1 MSALS
6 MVGAVVVARAGKF
19 KARGMSVIAHE
30 LDSDVEFEDHYVRYK
45 VQIYRTIRGI
55 VLDAAAA
62 EDLTQETFEKAY
74 RYQRERGNVESV
86 GAWLHRIAVNAAISH
101 LRRQNLAR
109 LLPLRLFL
117 GTGPTGFERV
127 EARTLVT
134 RALAALTPK
143 LRVAVVLHF
152 YAGMTREEIAKTLGI
167 PPGTVASRLGAA
179 LESMRRTL
187 GDTDQ
192 VGASERLEGR
202 ASQNAS

>member
-1 MSALS
+1 
-6 MVGAVVVARAGKF
+6 
-19 KARGMSVIAHE
+19 MSVGVSGTVHE
-30 LDSDVEFEDHYVRYK
+30 LDSDVEFEEHYVRYR

-74 RYQRERGNVESV
+74 RYQRERGHVESV

-109 LLPLRLFL
+109 LLPFRLFM
-117 GTGPTGFERV
+117 GGAPTGFERV

-134 RALAALTPK
+134 RALAALSPK

-152 YAGMTREEIAKTLGI
+152 YAGMTRDEIAKTLGI

-187 GDTDQ
+187 VETDQ
-192 VGASERLEGR
+192 LDADERLKRR
-202 ASQNAS
+202 ASQSAS

>member
-1 MSALS
+1 MSGTS
-6 MVGAVVVARAGKF
+6 RD
-19 KARGMSVIAHE
+19 
-30 LDSDVEFEDHYVRYK
+30 LDSNVEFEEHYLRYK
-45 VQIYRTIRGI
+45 LQIYRTIRGI

-62 EDLTQETFEKAY
+62 EDLTQETFEKAF
-74 RYQRERGNVESV
+74 RYQRQRGDVESV

-117 GTGPTGFERV
+117 GSQPTGFERV
-127 EARTLVT
+127 EARTVVT
-134 RALAALTPK
+134 RALAALSPK

-152 YAGMTREEIAKTLGI
+152 YAGMTRDEIAKTLGI

-187 GDTDQ
+187 AETDQ
-192 VGASERLEGR
+192 KDAAERLKSS
-202 ASQNAS
+202 ASQSAS

>member
-1 MSALS
+1 M
-6 MVGAVVVARAGKF
+6 AVVTLWLRRQGF
-19 KARGMSVIAHE
+19 EHEARGMSGIAHD
-30 LDSDVEFEDHYVRYK
+30 LGSNVEFEEIYLRYK
-45 VQIYRTIRGI
+45 LQIYRTIRGI
-55 VLDAAAA
+55 VLDSAAA
-62 EDLTQETFEKAY
+62 EDLTQETFEKAF
-74 RYQRERGNVESV
+74 RYQRARGDVESV

-134 RALAALTPK
+134 RALAALSPK

-152 YAGMTREEIAKTLGI
+152 YAGMTRDEIAKTLGI

-187 GDTDQ
+187 AETDQ
-192 VGASERLEGR
+192 TDAAKRLKSS
-202 ASQNAS
+202 ASQSAT